1 MKVGGSRSGKKEVT
15 VVAAAAVVL
24 MLITTISLHLPTYSV
39 TLSLP
44 DYTCLLFALNIHSL
58 LFLSFLSFYPSLFTS
73 FFFLGSNILPL
84 EGCSPGPS
92 LPAILSSVEPHE
104 LSVPDCSQL
113 MPTFRFHSPFAFWM
127 QFDWSGREWQIHIP
141 RLKPP

>member
-1 MKVGGSRSGKKEVT
+1 VGGSRSGKKEVT

-73 FFFLGSNILPL
+73 FFFRVKYSSLGRMFTWSF
-84 EGCSPGPS
+84 
-92 LPAILSSVEPHE
+92 SSCH
-104 LSVPDCSQL
+104 SVK
-113 MPTFRFHSPFAFWM
+113 RGAA
-127 QFDWSGREWQIHIP
+127 
-141 RLKPP
+141 